1 MHYEISMK
9 ILKVVIEKTKDHYSA
24 YAENV
29 DGIFAAGETVAD
41 AKSSVLNAIKLFKK
55 YNKNKLPKLLQ
66 ADYVIKYRFDT
77 QSLLNYYKGVF
88 TNASLER
95 ITGIKQ
101 KQIQHYASGLKKP
114 RTAQK
119 IKIQQSLH
127 KLAEELME
135 VEL

>member
-1 MHYEISMK
+1 MK
-9 ILKVVIEKTKDHYSA
+9 ILKVVIEKTKDNYSA

-29 DGIFAAGETVAD
+29 DGIFGGGETVVE
-41 AKSSVLNAIKLFKK
+41 AKESIIKSIKLYKK
-55 YNKNKLPKLLQ
+55 YNKNNLPKIFQSEFKL
-66 ADYVIKYRFDT
+66 KYRFDT

-114 RTAQK
+114 RAAQK

>member
-1 MHYEISMK
+1 MK

-29 DGIFAAGETVAD
+29 DGIFGGGDTVVE
-41 AKSSVLNAIKLFKK
+41 AKESVIKAIKLFKK
-55 YNKNKLPKLLQ
+55 YNKTNLPKILQ
-66 ADYVIKYRFDT
+66 EEFKIKYRFDT

-114 RTAQK
+114 RPAQK
-119 IKIQQSLH
+119 IKIQESLH

>member
-1 MHYEISMK
+1 MK
-9 ILKVVIEKTKDHYSA
+9 ILKVVIEKTKDNYSA

-29 DGIFAAGETVAD
+29 DGIFGGGETVVE
-41 AKSSVLNAIKLFKK
+41 AKESIIKSIKLYKK
-55 YNKNKLPKLLQ
+55 YNKNNLPKIFQSEFKL
-66 ADYVIKYRFDT
+66 KYRFDT

-114 RTAQK
+114 RAAQK

-127 KLAEELME
+127 KLAEELKE

>member
-1 MHYEISMK
+1 MK
-9 ILKVVIEKTKDHYSA
+9 IIKIVIEKTKDNYSA

-29 DGIFAAGETVAD
+29 DGIFGGGETVVE
-41 AKSSVLNAIKLFKK
+41 AKESVIKAIRLLKK
-55 YNKNKLPKLLQ
+55 YNKNNLPKILQ
-66 ADYVIKYRFDT
+66 GEFKIKYRFDT

-114 RTAQK
+114 RAAQK
-119 IKIQQSLH
+119 YKIQHSLH